1 MTQRQKLIVW
11 FVVVA
16 AAVALVAC
24 SGASSN
30 LGKYFVGRT
39 LHLNVLTIERVP
51 ELRYATIDPEQV
63 VRHWRIVPSG
73 DELELILL
81 RLKVENHT
89 AISAI
94 VDVDTQ
100 AAELRDFI
108 RGTYF
113 PVDLTNRLYQDIRN
127 QPQVTVRMS
136 QGQCFDPN
144 RMYVSPGTTI
154 TWVSEGS
161 EVNYVRLEPTGEEP
175 VSIDPG
181 ETYSHTFGEAGTID
195 YECGATGLSGTA
207 PTYQTAQIVVEAGD
221 GEEAVEERSMV
232 FIDGSFELLKD
243 MGIDGWMVFEAP
255 EGTKFRGIRWR
266 AGDSIT
272 IDF

>member
-1 MTQRQKLIVW
+1 MTQRPHLIFWIGV
-11 FVVVA
+11 FA
-16 AAVALVAC
+16 ATMALAAC
-24 SGASSN
+24 SGDSSN
-30 LGKYFVGRT
+30 LGKYYAGRT

-63 VRHWRIVPSG
+63 IRHWRIVPASDG
-73 DELELILL
+73 LELILL

-100 AAELRDFI
+100 AAELRDFT

-113 PVDLTNRLYQDIRN
+113 PLDLSNRLYKDMRE

-136 QGQCFDPN
+136 LGQCFDPN
-144 RMYVSPGTTI
+144 RMYVSPGATI
-154 TWVSEGS
+154 TWVNEDS
-161 EVNYVRLEPTGEEP
+161 EVNYVRLEPTDEAP
-175 VSIDPG
+175 AAVNPG
-181 ETYSHTFGEAGTID
+181 ETYSHTFGGPGTID
-195 YECGATGLSGTA
+195 YECGAAGTPGEGL
-207 PTYQTAQIVVEAGD
+207 TYEPAQIIVEDAD
-221 GEEAVEERSMV
+221 GEDAVEERSMV

-243 MGIDGWMVFEAP
+243 MGIEGFMVFEAP
-255 EGTKFRGIRWR
+255 EGTKFRGISWR

-272 IDF
+272 INF

>member
-1 MTQRQKLIVW
+1 MIVW
-11 FVVVA
+11 FGVVA
-16 AAVALVAC
+16 VAIALVAC
-24 SGASSN
+24 SGSSSN
-30 LGKYFVGRT
+30 LGKYFIGRT
-39 LHLNVLTIERVP
+39 LHLSVLTIERVP

-113 PVDLTNRLYQDIRN
+113 PVDLTNRLYQDIRD

-154 TWVSEGS
+154 SWVNEGS
-161 EVNYVRLEPTGEEP
+161 EVHYVRLDPTSEGP
-175 VSIDPG
+175 ASVNPG
-181 ETYSHTFGEAGTID
+181 ETYSHTFGEPGTIE
-195 YECGATGLSGTA
+195 YECGATGLSGTEPA
-207 PTYQTAQIVVEAGD
+207 YQTAQIIVEASD